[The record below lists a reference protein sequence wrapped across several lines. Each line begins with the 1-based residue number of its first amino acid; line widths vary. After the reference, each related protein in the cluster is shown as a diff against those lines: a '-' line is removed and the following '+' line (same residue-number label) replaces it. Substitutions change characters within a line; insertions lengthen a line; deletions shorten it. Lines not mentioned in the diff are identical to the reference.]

1 MKALLGKKISM
12 TRIFDKSGKVYAV
25 TAVEAG
31 PCAVTQIKKVTNDG
45 YNAVQ
50 IGYDTTKKLNKPQKG
65 HLKAATKNNSKLDKI
80 KFLNEFEINEK
91 DLEDI
96 KIGDEI
102 KADIFKEGDEVE
114 VSGNSKGKGYQG
126 TVKRHNFTTGP
137 KSHGSDNYRQPGS
150 IGATY
155 PQRVIKGRRMS
166 GHMGNERVTI
176 KGLKVIDVIAEKNIL
191 LISGAIPGI
200 KGSLI
205 SIKGVKNG

>member
-12 TRIFDKSGKVYAV
+12 TRIFEKNGNVCAV

-31 PCAVTQIKKVTNDG
+31 PCAIIQIKNKSKEG

-50 IGYDTTKKLNKPQKG
+50 IGFGAAKTVNKPQKG
-65 HLKAATKNNSKLDKI
+65 HLDKAAKNNSNLDKI
-80 KFLNEFEINEK
+80 KFLNEFRVDDSDVES
-91 DLEDI
+91 L
-96 KIGDEI
+96 KIGDEL
-102 KADIFKEGDEVE
+102 KADMFKEGDKVE
-114 VSGNSKGKGYQG
+114 ITGTSKGKGFQG

-155 PQRVIKGRRMS
+155 PQRTIKGRRMS
-166 GHMGNERVTI
+166 GHMGNDRITV
-176 KGLKVIDVIAEKNIL
+176 KGLKVLEVIPEKNIL

-205 SIKGVKNG
+205 TIKGVNNG